1 MFRLN
6 NGARMLSLL
15 TALILVLLLATACSE
30 LQDTTGIG
38 QGTSTP
44 SPDTS
49 LPPPS
54 SDQNGTVQLL
64 PARVGSSMAY
74 DQKRGVVIL
83 FGGDTGMDTWAWNG
97 QTWVQLFPASFP
109 PARSGASMAYDAA
122 NSEIV
127 LFGGMSTSGY
137 PLDDTWL
144 WDGTNWLPASPAL
157 APAARTQA
165 SMTYDIAQQRI
176 VLFGG
181 MIIGAGQAAST
192 IADTWT
198 WDGANWTQLH
208 PAASP
213 PARGQSAMTYDEL
226 HKQVVLF
233 GGFSG
238 NGLMDDTWTWDGK
251 NWTQQHPPGNPVA
264 RAGASLIYDSA
275 AEQLVLFA
283 GVADPKVGDLHD
295 MWIWNGSDW
304 KQRATQNAPGGFY
317 TAATYAAIQQRIV
330 VYVVR
335 GADNVTSNSETWL
348 WDGNAWLQ
356 LR

>member
-1 MFRLN
+1 MFKLN
-6 NGARMLSLL
+6 NGARKLSLL
-15 TALILVLLLATACSE
+15 AALVLVLLLAAACSG
-30 LQDTTGIG
+30 LQDTTDIG
-38 QGTSTP
+38 QGIATP
-44 SPDTS
+44 SPNTS

-54 SDQNGTVQLL
+54 SDQSGTVQMV

-74 DQKRGVVIL
+74 DRKRGVVIL

-97 QTWVQLFPASFP
+97 QTWDQLFPASFP

-122 NSEIV
+122 NDEVV
-127 LFGGMSTSGY
+127 LFGGIGTSGY
-137 PLDDTWL
+137 PLSDTWL
-144 WDGTNWLPASPAL
+144 WDGTNWLPANPSLSPS
-157 APAARTQA
+157 ARTQA
-165 SMTYDIAQQRI
+165 SMTYDIAHQRI

-181 MIIGAGQAAST
+181 MIVGAGQATST

-198 WDGANWTQLH
+198 WDGRDWTQLH
-208 PAASP
+208 PAISP
-213 PARGQSAMTYDEL
+213 PARSQSAMTYDEL

-238 NGLMDDTWTWDGK
+238 NGVMGDIWTWDGK
-251 NWTQQHPPGNPVA
+251 NWAQQHPRTNPVA
-264 RAGASLIYDSA
+264 RAGASLVYDSA

-295 MWIWNGSDW
+295 MWIWNGDDW
-304 KQRATQNAPGGFY
+304 KQHAAHNVPGGFY

-335 GADNVTSNSETWL
+335 GADSVTSSSETWL
-348 WDGNAWLQ
+348 WDGNTWLR
-356 LR
+356 LP